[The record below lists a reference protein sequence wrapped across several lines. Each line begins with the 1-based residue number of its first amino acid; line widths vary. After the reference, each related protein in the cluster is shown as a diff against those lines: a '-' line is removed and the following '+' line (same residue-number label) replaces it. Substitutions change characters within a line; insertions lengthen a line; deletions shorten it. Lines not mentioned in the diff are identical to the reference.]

1 MVTIHDVAQRAGVS
15 PVTVSRVI
23 NGVANVNPETRARVE
38 RAIRELGYLPNR
50 AARSLRV
57 RQTHTLAL
65 LVPDI
70 TNAFWTTVAR
80 GVEDAAQTR
89 GYSVLLCNT
98 DENPVKQ
105 SSYLEAVLQQRVD
118 GVVLAPCDTDPS
130 RLAALQIHQTPAVL
144 IDRRVTGWDGDWVI
158 SDSLGAAR
166 ALVDH
171 LVRLGRRAIAMVTG
185 PRGASTAEDRVAG
198 YRLALLSAGL
208 AFDPRLVR
216 YGEFRAPSG
225 REQTHRMLDEG
236 LRPDAILAANNV
248 LAMGVLEALNERGL
262 HVPQDIALVCFD
274 ELPDLAKFFPF
285 LTVAAQPAYD
295 MGLNAAQLLLSRID
309 AAGPLQPRQVVLPV
323 RLVLR
328 YSCGRL
334 LQQEEVSPK
343 ILENRS
349 ESVIARPLL
358 RNEVSLLESEGGEG
372 LLASVRSFRQAG
384 RSLLSRVLY
393 GEAVERIPYLELD
406 FPGQATLEYVLERA
420 LAEEVDAQN
429 VSPEDWLG
437 FALRAGVDA
446 IPCLLFSH
454 RTGALPPVFE
464 WLYRIEKYMRAAQNS
479 GVEVYLSLLV
489 PEQCVA
495 QPSGRGEECT
505 PHLVT
510 ALRTICDRFAEDLPL
525 VMLRGLPGHALQ
537 AEVLAGLIAPMKE
550 HAIPTAVE
558 LPVQS
563 AGSLASLVRAG
574 VTAVVAAGYPL
585 EELAA
590 LKRACGEQLV
600 VVGGPLAV
608 WMRGS
613 RREVEQVVKDYC
625 TALSP
630 GGRCVFSI
638 RQSISGE
645 IAPEP
650 YSWML
655 RTLRAFHGENSF

>member
-98 DENPVKQ
+98 DENPQKQ

-118 GVVLAPCDTDPS
+118 GVILAPCDNDPS

-144 IDRRVTGWDGDWVI
+144 IDRRVNDWDGDWVI
-158 SDSLGAAR
+158 SDSLGGAR
-166 ALVDH
+166 ALVEH
-171 LVRLGRRAIAMVTG
+171 LLRLGRQSIAVVTG
-185 PRGASTAEDRVAG
+185 PRGASTSEDRVTG
-198 YRLALLSAGL
+198 YRLALLSAGME
-208 AFDPRLVR
+208 FNPRLVR

-262 HVPQDIALVCFD
+262 RVPQEVALVCFD
-274 ELPDLAKFFPF
+274 DLPDLAQFFPF

-309 AAGPLQPRQVVLPV
+309 AAGPLQPRRIVLPV

-334 LQQEEVSPK
+334 LQQEESSPK

-358 RNEVSLLESEGGEG
+358 RDEVSLLETEGGEA
-372 LLASVRSFRQAG
+372 LLASVRFPRQSG
-384 RSLLSRVLY
+384 RSLLARFLR
-393 GEAVERIPYLELD
+393 GEAVERILYFELD
-406 FPGQATLEYVLERA
+406 FPGQAVLEYVLERA
-420 LAEEVDAQN
+420 LAEEVDAGN

-446 IPCLLFSH
+446 IPCLLFPH
-454 RTGALPPVFE
+454 RAGTLPPVFE
-464 WLYRIEKYMRAAQNS
+464 WLNRIEKYLRAAQNS
-479 GVEVYLSLLV
+479 GVGVYLSLFV
-489 PEQCVA
+489 PEQCVP
-495 QPSGRGEECT
+495 QPSRSGEECT
-505 PHLVT
+505 PRLVA

-525 VMLRGLPGHALQ
+525 VMLRGLPRHALRGN
-537 AEVLAGLIAPMKE
+537 VLSRLTAPMKE
-550 HAIPTAVE
+550 HAISTAVE
-558 LPVQS
+558 LPGQS
-563 AGSLASLVRAG
+563 EDSVASLLQADI
-574 VTAVVAAGYPL
+574 TAVVAADYPL
-585 EELAA
+585 EELIT
-590 LKRACGEQLV
+590 LKRTWGERLTV
-600 VVGGPLAV
+600 LGGPSEV
-608 WMRGS
+608 WMQGS
-613 RREVEQVVKDYC
+613 YREVEKAVKAYC
-625 TALSP
+625 AALSP
-630 GGRCVFSI
+630 GGGYLFSV
-638 RQSISGE
+638 RQS
-645 IAPEP
+645 APGKFSPEV

-655 RTLRAFHGENSF
+655 RTLRAFRGENSS

>member
-38 RAIRELGYLPNR
+38 KAIRELGYLPNR

-98 DENPVKQ
+98 DENPQKQ

-118 GVVLAPCDTDPS
+118 GVILAPCETDPS

-144 IDRRVTGWDGDWVI
+144 IDRRVTHWEGDWVI
-158 SDSLGAAR
+158 SDSLGGAR

-171 LVRLGRRAIAMVTG
+171 LIRLGRRSIAMVTG

-262 HVPQDIALVCFD
+262 HVPQEVALVCFD
-274 ELPDLAKFFPF
+274 DLPDLAQFFPF

-334 LQQEEVSPK
+334 LQQEESSLK

-349 ESVIARPLL
+349 ESVMAPPLSRDEL
-358 RNEVSLLESEGGEG
+358 KLLEPEGDESR
-372 LLASVRSFRQAG
+372 LVMAYSVRQAG
-384 RSLLSRVLY
+384 RSLLSRVLR
-393 GEAVERIPYLELD
+393 GEAAERILYLELD
-406 FPGQATLEYVLERA
+406 FPGQATLEYVLERT
-420 LAEEVDAQN
+420 LADEVDARN
-429 VSPEDWLG
+429 VFPEDWLG

-446 IPCLLFSH
+446 IPCLLFPH
-454 RTGALPPVFE
+454 QAGTLPPVFE
-464 WLYRIEKYMRAAQNS
+464 WLNRIEKYIRAAQNS
-479 GVEVYLSLLV
+479 GVGVYLSLFV
-489 PEQCVA
+489 PEQCVP
-495 QPSGRGEECT
+495 QLSGREEGCT
-505 PHLVT
+505 SRLVT

-525 VMLRGLPGHALQ
+525 VMLRGLPRYALQ
-537 AEVLAGLIAPMKE
+537 AEVLSKLVSPMKE

-558 LPVQS
+558 LPAQAEGAIAALLQV
-563 AGSLASLVRAG
+563 GI
-574 VTAVVAAGYPL
+574 TAVAAMDYPL
-585 EELAA
+585 EALIT
-590 LKRACGEQLV
+590 LKRAWGEQLIML
-600 VVGGPLAV
+600 GGPSEV
-608 WMRGS
+608 CRRDS
-613 RREVEQVVKDYC
+613 RREVEKAVNAYC
-625 TALSP
+625 AALSS
-630 GGRCVFSI
+630 GGRYLFSVK
-638 RQSISGE
+638 QSTPGE
-645 IAPEP
+645 ISPEA

-655 RTLRAFHGENSF
+655 RTLRAFHGENSS

>member
-1 MVTIHDVAQRAGVS
+1 MITIHDVAQRAGVS

-98 DENPVKQ
+98 DENPLKQ

-118 GVVLAPCDTDPS
+118 GVILAPCDTDPS

-144 IDRRVTGWDGDWVI
+144 IDRRVTDWDGDWVI
-158 SDSLGAAR
+158 SDSLGGAR
-166 ALVDH
+166 ALVEH
-171 LVRLGRRAIAMVTG
+171 LVHLGRRSIAMVTG
-185 PRGASTAEDRVAG
+185 PRGTSTAEDRVAG

-225 REQTHRMLDEG
+225 REQIHRMLDEG

-262 HVPQDIALVCFD
+262 SVPQEVALVCFD
-274 ELPDLAKFFPF
+274 DLPDLAQFFPF

-323 RLVLR
+323 RLILR

-334 LQQEEVSPK
+334 LQQEEASLK
-343 ILENRS
+343 MLENRS
-349 ESVIARPLL
+349 EVVMAHPLS
-358 RNEVSLLESEGGEG
+358 RDEFKLLGSEGAESR
-372 LLASVRSFRQAG
+372 LASAYSARRARSL
-384 RSLLSRVLY
+384 LLSRVLR
-393 GEAVERIPYLELD
+393 GEKIERILYLELD

-420 LAEEVDAQN
+420 LAEEVDAGN

-446 IPCLLFSH
+446 IPCLLFPH

-464 WLYRIEKYMRAAQNS
+464 WLNRIEKYLRAAQNS
-479 GVEVYLSLLV
+479 GVEVYLSLFV
-489 PEQCVA
+489 PEQCVP
-495 QPSGRGEECT
+495 QSSGRGEGCT
-505 PHLVT
+505 SRLVA
-510 ALRTICDRFAEDLPL
+510 ALRTICDRFAGDLPL
-525 VMLRGLPGHALQ
+525 VMLRGLPRHALQ
-537 AEVLAGLIAPMKE
+537 AEVLSRLTAPMKE

-558 LPVQS
+558 LPAPLES
-563 AGSLASLVRAG
+563 SIAPLLEAGI
-574 VTAVVAAGYPL
+574 TAVVAVDYPL
-585 EELAA
+585 GDLIT
-590 LKRACGEQLV
+590 LKRMGGERLV
-600 VVGGPLAV
+600 VLGGPSEVL
-608 WMRGS
+608 MHGS
-613 RREVEQVVKDYC
+613 RQEVEKAVKAYC
-625 TALSP
+625 AALSP
-630 GGRCVFSI
+630 GGGYLFSV
-638 RQSISGE
+638 RPSAPGE
-645 IAPEP
+645 SSPEV

-655 RTLRAFHGENSF
+655 RTLRAFHGENSS